1 MTVSRRI
8 WSRSYPSMF
17 TCRTRCWRTCFR
29 VTVTPLFTS
38 EYREGTDAFLLSSR
52 NGRSGL
58 VAAKIAAA
66 ALYATAL
73 FAVGVPLA
81 LSR

>member
-1 MTVSRRI
+1 MLEDVFSRHG
-8 WSRSYPSMF
+8 YAPVHL
-17 TCRTRCWRTCFR
+17 R
-29 VTVTPLFTS
+29 VP
-38 EYREGTDAFLLSSR
+38 RGPDAFLLSSR
-52 NGRSGL
+52 NGRSRL